1 MSEQDPGEQERLRK
15 ALKRAKGG
23 NKPLHVKPAG
33 NVNTEMNVTPL
44 IDVVLV
50 LLIIFMVL
58 TPLKESDIAI
68 VVPDSDQ
75 AEDASEVP
83 PDQLVVYLGPT
94 GKTKVNTQ
102 EVTTQEQ
109 LSSVLKER
117 LTPRKPTDRLV
128 FVVAADAV
136 AYGRL
141 VSVID
146 TAKQAGAETIGYATE
161 APDPALFQ

>member
-1 MSEQDPGEQERLRK
+1 VTQQDPHEQERIRK

-23 NKPLHVKPAG
+23 GKALHVKPAG

-94 GKTKVNTQ
+94 GKTRVNTQ
-102 EVTTQEQ
+102 DISTPEQ
-109 LSSVLKER
+109 LSAVLKER
-117 LTPRKPTDRLV
+117 LSPRKAADRLV
-128 FVVAADAV
+128 FVVAHDNV
-136 AYGRL
+136 AYGKL
-141 VSVID
+141 VAVID

-161 APDPALFQ
+161 SPDPGLFQ